1 MKGKDFLSILDLSRQ
16 DLSDLLEL
24 SIQLK
29 KEHKAH
35 LRRTP
40 LEGKTLAL
48 LFEKP
53 STRTLVSFDVAIYQ
67 LGGHS
72 VDLPKSS
79 LGGRESMAD
88 IARTL
93 SRYVEGLIVRTYKQ
107 STLEEIARYAEVPV
121 INALSD
127 RYHPC
132 QILADYQTMVEH
144 KGMRKI
150 KIAYLGDG
158 FNVANSLLGLAS
170 LVGYDISIATPK
182 GYEPT
187 QEDVDRAHELAQKS
201 KSVISVSHNPY
212 EAIQDA
218 DIIYTDTWTSMGLE
232 EEIAIRIPLFS
243 HFQINKELLKQAKPD
258 TLVMHCLPAHRGQ
271 EITDEVMDGPQSI
284 IFNQTENR
292 LHMQK
297 ALLCKLFS

>member
-1 MKGKDFLSILDLSRQ
+1 MH
-16 DLSDLLEL
+16 
-24 SIQLK
+24 QLCG
-29 KEHKAH
+29 AAIY
-35 LRRTP
+35 L
-40 LEGKTLAL
+40 
-48 LFEKP
+48 
-53 STRTLVSFDVAIYQ
+53 STRDTQ
-67 LGGHS
+67 LGRGEPVEDS
-72 VDLPKSS
+72 ARVISRMVDII
-79 LGGRESMAD
+79 M
-88 IARTL
+88 I
-93 SRYVEGLIVRTYKQ
+93 RTYEHDIIK
-107 STLEEIARYAEVPV
+107 RFAENSRVPV
-121 INALSD
+121 INGLTD
-127 RYHPC
+127 EYHPC

-144 KGMRKI
+144 KGMLKI